1 MSKQI
6 LTALLNC
13 SWQWG
18 LLVGFIWLLST
29 RLRQSNTAYHAF
41 WLLTLISLP
50 ILFGLNQVVPGISIN
65 SIHTEPTQDQSN
77 VPLSVTKNQV
87 IEGNHMLTEEN
98 RGWID
103 GLLCLWGM
111 GVLMMLAHLLS
122 GLHRINQLQRSATVA
137 GDSYQTICLQLA
149 QQMKIDR
156 PVTVCFSNQILS
168 PISFGW
174 KSPHIL
180 IPPSLNLEQF
190 ELVAVHELAHIGRL
204 DWLTNLFLRLV
215 GAIFFFHPI
224 YHLLSR
230 QLAEM
235 QEQICDDWV
244 IRLTGA
250 RKNYAQCL
258 LDLNCDHAPSIPLA
272 LALNQP
278 SQLQARIRSILK
290 TNRRLDRQP
299 KPRFLLMAAT
309 VLLTSLPLLAMAQLV
324 PLRTV
329 QLSLFSQTANI
340 SEDSDS
346 NNLSAPAA
354 EGTYNLVIDRSKK
367 KRIEGYGKTEAEIT
381 EAVKAGRIAKKQ
393 ASERLEG
400 LRRRLRAEEDDN
412 LDEDER
418 KIWYDKAEAEIV
430 AAAKASRITRRE
442 ARTRL
447 QALKEKLWDDD
458 DKDGYYDKAEAEIV
472 EAARAGEINKQKEA
486 RDWLDYLR
494 NASAEEG
501 RKAINE
507 EKFRHLPA
515 EAQRIIIGA
524 IVKVNKT
531 NKKKAEIMKIEAM
544 VKAGRITKKQADA
557 KLEFLNKA
565 KLKS

>member
-29 RLRQSNTAYHAF
+29 RLRRSNTAYHAF

-50 ILFGLNQVVPGISIN
+50 ILFSLNHVVPGISIN
-65 SIHTEPTQDQSN
+65 SIHTESTQDQSN
-77 VPLSVTKNQV
+77 VTLSA
-87 IEGNHMLTEEN
+87 TEKN

-103 GLLCLWGM
+103 GLLCLWGI

-122 GLHRINQLQRSATVA
+122 GLHRISQLQRSATVV
-137 GDSYQTICLQLA
+137 GDFYQTACLRLA

-180 IPPSLNLEQF
+180 IPPSLSLEQF

-204 DWLTNLFLRLV
+204 DWLTNLFSHLV
-215 GAIFFFHPI
+215 GAIFFFHPL

-235 QEQICDDWV
+235 REQICDDWV

-278 SQLQARIRSILK
+278 SQLQARIGSILK
-290 TNRRLDRQP
+290 TNRRLDLQP

-329 QLSLFSQTANI
+329 QLSLFSQTANT
-340 SEDSDS
+340 SEDGDS
-346 NNLSAPAA
+346 NNLSAPAV

-367 KRIEGYGKTEAEIT
+367 KRIEGYGK
-381 EAVKAGRIAKKQ
+381 
-393 ASERLEG
+393 
-400 LRRRLRAEEDDN
+400 
-412 LDEDER
+412 
-418 KIWYDKAEAEIV
+418 AEAEIM
-430 AAAKASRITRRE
+430 KAT
-442 ARTRL
+442 
-447 QALKEKLWDDD
+447 
-458 DKDGYYDKAEAEIV
+458 
-472 EAARAGEINKQKEA
+472 
-486 RDWLDYLR
+486 
-494 NASAEEG
+494 
-501 RKAINE
+501 
-507 EKFRHLPA
+507 
-515 EAQRIIIGA
+515 
-524 IVKVNKT
+524 
-531 NKKKAEIMKIEAM
+531 
-544 VKAGRITKKQADA
+544 KAGRITKKQADA

>member
-1 MSKQI
+1 
-6 LTALLNC
+6 
-13 SWQWG
+13 
-18 LLVGFIWLLST
+18 
-29 RLRQSNTAYHAF
+29 
-41 WLLTLISLP
+41 
-50 ILFGLNQVVPGISIN
+50 
-65 SIHTEPTQDQSN
+65 
-77 VPLSVTKNQV
+77 
-87 IEGNHMLTEEN
+87 MLTEEN

-122 GLHRINQLQRSATVA
+122 GLHRISQLQRSATVV
-137 GDSYQTICLQLA
+137 GDFYQTACLRLA

-180 IPPSLNLEQF
+180 IPPSLSLEQF

-204 DWLTNLFLRLV
+204 DWLTNLFSHLV
-215 GAIFFFHPI
+215 GAIFFFHPL

-235 QEQICDDWV
+235 REQICDDWV
-244 IRLTGA
+244 ISLTGA

-278 SQLQARIRSILK
+278 SQLQARIGSILK
-290 TNRRLDRQP
+290 TNRRLDLQP
-299 KPRFLLMAAT
+299 KPRFLLMATA

-329 QLSLFSQTANI
+329 QLSLFSQTANT

-346 NNLSAPAA
+346 NNLSAPAV

-367 KRIEGYGKTEAEIT
+367 KRIEGYGKAEAEIMKET
-381 EAVKAGRIAKKQ
+381 KAGRITKKQ
-393 ASERLEG
+393 ASERLES
-400 LRRRLRAEEDDN
+400 LRRRLRVEEDDD
-412 LDEDER
+412 LDQDKH
-418 KIWYDKAEAEIV
+418 KIWHKKA
-430 AAAKASRITRRE
+430 
-442 ARTRL
+442 
-447 QALKEKLWDDD
+447 
-458 DKDGYYDKAEAEIV
+458 
-472 EAARAGEINKQKEA
+472 EA

-494 NASAEEG
+494 KASAEEG
-501 RKAINE
+501 KKAINT
-507 EKFRHLPA
+507 EKFRHLPV
-515 EAQRIIIGA
+515 EAQRVIIEASGFKLNA
-524 IVKVNKT
+524 VGVVKVDKT
-531 NKKKAEIMKIEAM
+531 NKKEAEIMKIKAM

>member
-77 VPLSVTKNQV
+77 VTLSATKNQV

-103 GLLCLWGM
+103 GLLCLWTI

-122 GLHRINQLQRSATVA
+122 GLHRINQLQRSATMA
-137 GDSYQTICLQLA
+137 GDSYQTICLQLT

-180 IPPSLNLEQF
+180 IPPSLSLEQF

-204 DWLTNLFLRLV
+204 DWLTNLFSHLV
-215 GAIFFFHPI
+215 GAIFFFHPL

-230 QLAEM
+230 QLAKM
-235 QEQICDDWV
+235 REQICDDWV

-278 SQLQARIRSILK
+278 SQLQTRIGSILK
-290 TNRRLDRQP
+290 TNRRLDLQP

-329 QLSLFSQTANI
+329 QLSLFSQTANT

-346 NNLSAPAA
+346 NNLSAPAV

-367 KRIEGYGKTEAEIT
+367 KRIEGYGKAEAEIMKET
-381 EAVKAGRIAKKQ
+381 KAGRITKKQ
-393 ASERLEG
+393 ASERLES
-400 LRRRLRAEEDDN
+400 LRRRLRVEEDDD
-412 LDEDER
+412 LDQDKH
-418 KIWYDKAEAEIV
+418 KIWYKKAEAEIV
-430 AAAKASRITRRE
+430 AAAKAGRITKRE

-447 QALKEKLWDDD
+447 EALKEKLWGDD
-458 DKDGYYDKAEAEIV
+458 DKDGYYNKA
-472 EAARAGEINKQKEA
+472 EA

-494 NASAEEG
+494 KASAEEG
-501 RKAINE
+501 KKAINT
-507 EKFRHLPA
+507 EKFRHLPV
-515 EAQRIIIGA
+515 EAQRVIIEASGFKLNA
-524 IVKVNKT
+524 VGVVKVDKT
-531 NKKKAEIMKIEAM
+531 NKKEAEIMKIKAM